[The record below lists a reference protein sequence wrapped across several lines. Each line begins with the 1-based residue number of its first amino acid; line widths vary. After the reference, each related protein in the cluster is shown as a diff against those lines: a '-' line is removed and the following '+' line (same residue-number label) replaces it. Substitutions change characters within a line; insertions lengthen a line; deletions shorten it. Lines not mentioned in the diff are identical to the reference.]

1 MSFLSSGETENR
13 LPLDAI
19 FAPRTVAVIGASEKQ
34 GSVGRAVLWNLISN
48 PFGGTVYPINSNRPN
63 VLGIKTYKDI
73 KSVPDP
79 VDLAVVVTPASTVP
93 GVISECVDAGVTGA
107 IVISAGFKES
117 GPEGAR
123 LEQEL
128 LKEARR
134 GGMRVIGPNCVG
146 VMRPYSGMNAT
157 FAAEAARPGSVG
169 FLSQSG
175 ALCTAILDWS
185 FRAHVGFSA
194 FVSIGSMLDVG
205 WGDLI
210 DYLGDDPYT
219 KSIVIYMESI
229 GDARSFLSASRE
241 VALAK
246 PIIVIKAGRTE
257 AAAKAAASHTG
268 SLTGSDE
275 VLDAAFRRV
284 GVLRV
289 NSISEVFDM
298 AEVLSKQ
305 PRPKGPRLAILTN
318 AGGPGVLA
326 TDALIDNM
334 GELAPLSAE
343 TMAALDAIL
352 PAAWSHSNPIDI
364 LGDADPKR
372 YASSLEITAKDPNID
387 GLLTILT
394 PQAMTDPTATAE
406 HLRQHAKI
414 SGKPVLASW
423 MGGAAVEAGQQIL
436 NQAGIPSYEYPDT
449 AAHVFTLMWGSSYN
463 LQGLY
468 ETPNGPVDSEIATNA
483 RESAEAIIAAVRRQG
498 RTVLTEPE
506 SKQLLAAY
514 GIPTVKTVVAET
526 LDAAVAAAED
536 LGYPTVLKIY
546 SETIT
551 HKTNVGGVQLNL
563 RDADAVRA
571 AFRAIESAVCERVGA
586 KHFQGVSV
594 QPMIKLNGYEL
605 IIGSSLDA
613 QFGPVLLFG
622 TGGQLVEVF
631 KDRSLAL
638 PPLNTTLARRM
649 MEHTK
654 IYTALR
660 GVRGRRSVDIAALEQ
675 LMVRFS
681 QLVVEQ
687 KWIKE
692 VDINPLLASPDR
704 LLALDARVIV
714 HGLDVRACDLPRPA
728 IRPYPS
734 QYITTWTDEDGTQV
748 VLRPIRPEDE
758 PLLVKFHG
766 TLSERSVSLR
776 YFHAMK
782 LTARVAHERL
792 TRICFIDYDREM
804 ALVAD
809 RKNPETGEHEIR
821 GVGRLS
827 KIRGTDDAECAL
839 VVSDP
844 YQGLGLG
851 TELLSR
857 LLQVGRNENINRIFG
872 DILPENIE
880 MQRICEKLHFEMTHN
895 IRESLIRATTKL

>member
-1 MSFLSSGETENR
+1 MIPSTVPTMSYLSGGEPENR
-13 LPLDAI
+13 LPLEAI
-19 FAPRTVAVIGASEKQ
+19 FAPRTVAVIGATEKQ

-63 VLGIKTYKDI
+63 VMGIKAYKNI
-73 KSVPDP
+73 ESVPDR

-157 FAAEAARPGSVG
+157 FAAQIARPGSVG
-169 FLSQSG
+169 FISQSG

-194 FVSIGSMLDVG
+194 FVSIGSMLDVD

-229 GDARSFLSASRE
+229 GDARSFLSASRV
-241 VALAK
+241 VALTK

-326 TDALIDNM
+326 TDALIENK

-364 LGDADPKR
+364 LGDADPRR
-372 YASSLEITAKDPNID
+372 YARSLEVTAKDPSID
-387 GLLTILT
+387 GLLAILT

-406 HLRQHAKI
+406 HLRRHAKI

-423 MGGAAVEAGQQIL
+423 MGGEAVEAGRRIL
-436 NQAGIPSYEYPDT
+436 NQAGIPTYEYPDT
-449 AAHVFTLMWGSSYN
+449 AAHVFTLMWRSSYN

-468 ETPNGPVDSEIATNA
+468 ETPILLDDSETATNA
-483 RESAEAIIAAVRRQG
+483 RERAEAIIAAVRRQG
-498 RTVLTEPE
+498 RTLLTEPE
-506 SKQLLAAY
+506 SKQLLAVY

-536 LGYPTVLKIY
+536 LGYPIVLKIN
-546 SETIT
+546 SRDDRPQDRRGRSPAQPERRRRGARGLPR
-551 HKTNVGGVQLNL
+551 HRVVGL
-563 RDADAVRA
+563 RTRW
-571 AFRAIESAVCERVGA
+571 RR
-586 KHFQGVSV
+586 
-594 QPMIKLNGYEL
+594 
-605 IIGSSLDA
+605 
-613 QFGPVLLFG
+613 
-622 TGGQLVEVF
+622 T
-631 KDRSLAL
+631 L
-638 PPLNTTLARRM
+638 PRRQRPAHDQARR
-649 MEHTK
+649 
-654 IYTALR
+654 L
-660 GVRGRRSVDIAALEQ
+660 
-675 LMVRFS
+675 
-681 QLVVEQ
+681 
-687 KWIKE
+687 
-692 VDINPLLASPDR
+692 
-704 LLALDARVIV
+704 
-714 HGLDVRACDLPRPA
+714 
-728 IRPYPS
+728 
-734 QYITTWTDEDGTQV
+734 
-748 VLRPIRPEDE
+748 
-758 PLLVKFHG
+758 
-766 TLSERSVSLR
+766 
-776 YFHAMK
+776 
-782 LTARVAHERL
+782 
-792 TRICFIDYDREM
+792 
-804 ALVAD
+804 
-809 RKNPETGEHEIR
+809 
-821 GVGRLS
+821 
-827 KIRGTDDAECAL
+827 
-839 VVSDP
+839 
-844 YQGLGLG
+844 
-851 TELLSR
+851 
-857 LLQVGRNENINRIFG
+857 
-872 DILPENIE
+872 
-880 MQRICEKLHFEMTHN
+880 
-895 IRESLIRATTKL
+895 